1 MSASPSILAR
11 ILQAEAGLHE
21 ELLAILIEEEKSLL
35 AGSGRV
41 TAETLGRKEELLGL
55 IAQAEERRQAAV
67 LALSG
72 RSACRLREVPGADQ
86 PELKAARERL
96 VAILPRVATV
106 AARVDSLL
114 ERALGRLRAVVT
126 LVHEALGQGP
136 QYTASGGLV
145 RPMLPT
151 LDGRA

>member
-1 MSASPSILAR
+1 MSAGASGLAR
-11 ILQAEAGLHE
+11 ILEGEAQLHE
-21 ELLAILIEEEKSLL
+21 ELFELLGREEAALL

-55 IAQAEERRQAAV
+55 IAQAEERRRAV
-67 LALSG
+67 VAALSG
-72 RSACRLREVPGADQ
+72 RATCRLREIPGADQ
-86 PELKAARERL
+86 PDLRQARERL
-96 VAILPRVATV
+96 AAILPRVATM

-114 ERALGRLRAVVT
+114 ERALGLLREVVS

-136 QYTASGGLV
+136 QYTATGGLV
-145 RPMLPT
+145 RPTLPT